1 MLPTCF
7 PHSPP
12 RSHPYIFMPEDL
24 ILSQTSAFGLP
35 PPFLFFFRWWL
46 MSSGY
51 RSSPCQKWCPTL
63 KELHS
68 PRVRKHCQ
76 IISQFFPEIVYCGNV
91 CSKAKY
97 DATISANNV
106 IRMTSFLRRGGWP
119 LLFPRRTENNSHAK
133 VFPLECVSFFMVCVF
148 VYLSALEADRSWG
161 NGNGS
166 RDLGDVSGL
175 RSSPCARGRL
185 VHFSRT
191 P

>member
-12 RSHPYIFMPEDL
+12 RSHIYMPEDL

-35 PPFLFFFRWWL
+35 PPFFFFFRWCL

-51 RSSPCQKWCPTL
+51 RSSPCLKWCPTL
-63 KELHS
+63 KRLHS
-68 PRVRKHCQ
+68 PGVRKHCQ
-76 IISQFFPEIVYCGNV
+76 IISLFFPEIVYCRKV
-91 CSKAKY
+91 CSKVWR
-97 DATISANNV
+97 NNQRKQRHPNDLFV
-106 IRMTSFLRRGGWP
+106 RRGGWP
-119 LLFPRRTENNSHAK
+119 LLFPRRMENNSHAK

-166 RDLGDVSGL
+166 RDLGDVSCL

-185 VHFSRT
+185 VHFSCT